1 MPLYDFRCPTCNT
14 VDERIWYPNQSEPVC
29 CDVPME
35 RQFPGNQMVKM
46 KGEGGYPSRRRQLFN
61 TTQRNHPKL
70 T

>member
-1 MPLYDFRCPTCNT
+1 MPLYTFHCTKCNT
-14 VDERIWYPNQSEPVC
+14 EDERIWYPYQSQPVC
-29 CDVPME
+29 CEVPMV
-35 RQFPGNQMVKM
+35 RLFPGNQMVKM